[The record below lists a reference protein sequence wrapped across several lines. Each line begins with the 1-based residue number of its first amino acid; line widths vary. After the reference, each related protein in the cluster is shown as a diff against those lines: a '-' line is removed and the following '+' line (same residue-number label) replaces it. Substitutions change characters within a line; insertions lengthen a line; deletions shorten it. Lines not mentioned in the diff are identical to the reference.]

1 MAERA
6 PWRDPLLALRVAM
19 LAVLVSLAVRTET
32 DPDLWGHVKYGALIV
47 TTGSVPRTDPYSFT
61 SDHPWVNHEWLSEV
75 AMFGA
80 YRAAGARGLIAL
92 RLGLIA
98 VILWIAARAVRG
110 TRAVP
115 IVHDLALAVVVLG
128 MYAQTATVRPQLFSV
143 MLFALMLSLLEAGYG
158 RARWWLCV
166 PLLFVAWVN
175 LHGGWLVGMGVLAI
189 WAIAETILGL
199 RAGRVGWL
207 PIAVLLASLAAT
219 LVNPY
224 GTAMLTFLQDTVG
237 VTRTDIQEWQTAFA
251 LGPAHV
257 AHWAFVGVFVVF
269 VVLRSPR
276 PLTLHQWLILLVLGG
291 MSLQMTRVLVFFA
304 VGSVLLLAPQLN
316 ALAAAR
322 RRTAPAPVPFGFT
335 LACWAVAIAAVG
347 WAVPF
352 ASHRLQC
359 IAMTAEHVP
368 EPDVASIVATEHLHG
383 RMVTFFDWGQYA
395 IWHFYPAIRVSYDG
409 RRETVYSKRVRD
421 LHDQLYEGTPEG
433 RSYLAS
439 LEADLAWLPAHLPA
453 VAMLREA
460 GWSERFRGPKS
471 VLLTRQPSPLPPAT
485 PRESSGP
492 RCFPDP

>member
-1 MAERA
+1 
-6 PWRDPLLALRVAM
+6 
-19 LAVLVSLAVRTET
+19 VLVSLAVRTET
-32 DPDLWGHVKYGALIV
+32 DPDLWGHVKYGELIV
-47 TTGSVPRTDPYSFT
+47 ATRSVPRMDPYSFT
-61 SDHPWVNHEWLSEV
+61 SDQPWVNHEWLSEV

-80 YRAAGARGLIAL
+80 YRAAGARGLIVL

-98 VILWIAARAVRG
+98 TILWLAARAVRG
-110 TRAVP
+110 TRSVP
-115 IVHDLALAVVVLG
+115 LVHDLALAIVVLG

-143 MLFALMLSLLEAGYG
+143 ALFALMLILLEAGY
-158 RARWWLCV
+158 RQPRWWLCV
-166 PLLFVAWVN
+166 PLLFVVWVN

-189 WAIAETILGL
+189 WTTAETILGL

-207 PIAVLLASLAAT
+207 PIGLLLTSLLAT

-224 GTAMLTFLQDTVG
+224 GIAMLSFLRDTVG
-237 VTRTDIQEWQTAFA
+237 ATRTDIQEWQTVFA

-257 AHWAFVGVFVVF
+257 AHWAFVGGFVVF

-291 MSLQMTRVLVFFA
+291 MSLQMTRLLVFFA

-316 ALAAAR
+316 ALAATR
-322 RRTAPAPVPFGFT
+322 RPTASAPVPMGFT
-335 LACWAVAIAAVG
+335 LSCWVMAIAAVG
-347 WAVPF
+347 WAVPLA
-352 ASHRLQC
+352 ASRLQC
-359 IAMTAEHVP
+359 IAMTAEYVP
-368 EPDVASIVATEHLHG
+368 EPDVAAIVAAEHLHG

-421 LHDQLYEGTPEG
+421 LHDQLYQGTPEG

-453 VAMLREA
+453 VDVLRQA

-471 VLLTRQPSPLPPAT
+471 VLLARGPSRRPAAA
-485 PRESSGP
+485 PRESSAP